1 MGRLPQGEWCDARIS
16 RRWTRG
22 HRGDVAGSVLRLL
35 PEEVVPSSYWLAQCE
50 GFLVDVG
57 DAPLGVVDE
66 LVVSA
71 GPEQPEAV
79 ALVVSTGWFG
89 RRRLVIPVEQVER
102 IVPEERRIVLV
113 SSARYRSYA
122 RRTPRRRLGWRR
134 SA

>member
-1 MGRLPQGEWCDARIS
+1 M
-16 RRWTRG
+16 
-22 HRGDVAGSVLRLL
+22 L

-57 DAPLGVVDE
+57 DTPLGVVDE
-66 LVVSA
+66 LVTA

-89 RRRLVIPVEQVER
+89 RRRLVVPVEEIER

-122 RRTPRRRLGWRR
+122 RRTPRRRLGRRR

>member
-1 MGRLPQGEWCDARIS
+1 
-16 RRWTRG
+16 
-22 HRGDVAGSVLRLL
+22 VAGSVLRLL

-89 RRRLVIPVEQVER
+89 RRRLVIPVEEVER
-102 IVPEERRIVLV
+102 IVPEERRIVLM
-113 SSARYRSYA
+113 SSARYRSHA

>member
-1 MGRLPQGEWCDARIS
+1 MAGPVPRRLSEDG
-16 RRWTRG
+16 
-22 HRGDVAGSVLRLL
+22 
-35 PEEVVPSSYWLAQCE
+35 VPSSFWLAQCE

-66 LVVSA
+66 VALEGA
-71 GPEQPEAV
+71 EAV

-89 RRRLVIPVEQVER
+89 RGRLVVPVEEVER

-113 SSARYRSYA
+113 SSARYG
-122 RRTPRRRLGWRR
+122 RRTARRRLLRRR